1 MLALTPATLK
11 LYATLS
17 VIPTLLLSTL
27 LSLTR
32 DKKQGLDNEE
42 LLLFKQSREMKEWA
56 KKQTLIPIFTE
67 FAILAYRLRLIT
79 FWFEDNLVSQHRVI
93 TRAPL

>member
-56 KKQTLIPIFTE
+56 KKTNPYPYF
-67 FAILAYRLRLIT
+67 
-79 FWFEDNLVSQHRVI
+79 HRVRY
-93 TRAPL
+93 TCLSTAFDNFLVWG